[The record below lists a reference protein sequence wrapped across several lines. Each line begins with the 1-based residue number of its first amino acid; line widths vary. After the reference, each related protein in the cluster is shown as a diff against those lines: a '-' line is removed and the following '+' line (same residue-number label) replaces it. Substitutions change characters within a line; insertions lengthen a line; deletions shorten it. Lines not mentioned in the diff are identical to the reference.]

1 MEDIALLQEYARTA
15 SEPAF
20 AALVERHVGLVY
32 SAARRQVRDSQL
44 AEDVTQAVFI
54 ILARKAGRLARHTG
68 LSGWL
73 LQTTRYAANAH
84 IRAAIRRTRR
94 EQEAAMQTEL
104 NESSPAVW
112 AQLEPLLDEAMA
124 SLGETDRAVL
134 ALRYFENQTA
144 AEIGRT
150 LKLNEETAK
159 KRVNRA
165 LEKLH
170 RFFNKRGI
178 SSTTSILAGA
188 ISANSVSAAPAGL
201 AKTISVVAIAKGAAA
216 GTTTLTLV
224 KGALKIMAWTK
235 AKMAATAGLALIL
248 ATGTSIVIVKEV
260 RSPKAIHLA
269 ADVLPQTPEELN
281 AWYVE
286 PPAGQNAATF
296 ELQGIKARQ
305 VSGAD
310 QIANLPVLG
319 KLPPPLPGTPLPA
332 PVKSALAAFLQRN
345 HEALQFFA
353 QGAQYEQSRYPI
365 NLSQGS
371 ETILPH
377 LAGTKSGMQITEMS
391 AIWDA
396 ENNNGKQAADDVLM
410 TLALARS
417 LKAEPVLISQLVR
430 VAGLSLAVDGLNQV
444 MNRTTLP
451 AESLSEL
458 AKAFQ
463 AMEDYDSRGE
473 GFNRAMIGEAV
484 NHRALLKNRKA
495 LIRLLSTPGTF
506 VLPDEQNR
514 RLLQYLEKTGD
525 LKAEQACMETD
536 YQQLL
541 SARQAAFPDRLKS
554 VADLI
559 HQCVTDATDRGLQ
572 LNIILLSG
580 LDAPVSREA
589 RNLANL
595 RLAMAAV
602 ALEQFRATHN
612 LYPATLSELTPTGL
626 AAAPA
631 DPFDGQPLRYRKQG
645 AGYVLYSIGPDL
657 KDNGGQR
664 MTGQVGDLVFAV
676 VTPPSP

>member
-1 MEDIALLQEYARTA
+1 MQDTALLQEYARTA

-32 SAARRQVRDSQL
+32 SAARRQVRDPQL

-54 ILARKAGRLARHTG
+54 ILARKAGSLARHPG

-73 LQTTRYAANAH
+73 LQTTRYAANTH

-94 EQEAAMQTEL
+94 EQEAAMQSEL
-104 NESSPAVW
+104 NEPTPAVW

-134 ALRYFENQTA
+134 ALRYFENKTA
-144 AEIGRT
+144 SEIGQA
-150 LKLNEETAK
+150 LKLNEEAAR

-165 LEKLH
+165 LEKL
-170 RFFNKRGI
+170 RKVFAKRGV
-178 SSTTSILAGA
+178 SSTAAMLAGA
-188 ISANSVSAAPAGL
+188 ISANSVQAAPAGL
-201 AKTISVVAIAKGAAA
+201 AKTISVIAIAKGAAA

-224 KGALKIMAWTK
+224 KGALKIMAWTNMK
-235 AKMAATAGLALIL
+235 TAIVAGVAVIL
-248 ATGTSIVIVKEV
+248 ATGTSIMVVKEV
-260 RSPKAIHLA
+260 HKPKAIHLTSGG
-269 ADVLPQTPEELN
+269 LPQTPEELN

-296 ELQGIKARQ
+296 ELQGIQAVQ
-305 VSGAD
+305 AGGAD

-319 KLPPPLPGTPLPA
+319 KLPRSSPGTPLPA

-345 HEALQFFA
+345 HDALQFFA
-353 QGAQYEQSRYPI
+353 QGAQYGQSRYPI

-377 LAGTKSGMQITEMS
+377 LAGSKKGMQISEMA
-391 AIWDA
+391 AILDA
-396 ENNNGKQAADDVLM
+396 DNNNGKQAADDVLM
-410 TLALARS
+410 ALGLARS

-430 VAGLSLAVDGLNQV
+430 VAGVSIAVDGLNQV
-444 MNRTTLP
+444 MNRTALP
-451 AESLSEL
+451 PESLSEL

-463 AMEDYDSRGE
+463 DMEDYDSRGE

-484 NHRALLKNRKA
+484 NHRALLKDRKA
-495 LIRLLSTPGTF
+495 IIRLLSTPGTF
-506 VLPDEQNR
+506 GLPDEQNR
-514 RLLQYLEKTGD
+514 RLLQYVEQAGD
-525 LKAEQACMETD
+525 LKEEQACMENN

-554 VADLI
+554 VAGMV
-559 HQCVTDATDRGLQ
+559 HQCVTDATGRGLQ
-572 LNIILLSG
+572 LNAMLFSG
-580 LDAPVSREA
+580 LDAHVRREA
-589 RNLANL
+589 INLAIL
-595 RLAMAAV
+595 RLAMTAV

-612 LYPATLSELTPTGL
+612 LYPTTLSELTPAGL
-626 AAAPA
+626 VATPA

-645 AGYVLYSIGPDL
+645 AGYVLYSIGPEL
-657 KDNGGQR
+657 KDNGGQQ
-664 MTGQVGDLVFAV
+664 MTGQVRGLVFAV
-676 VTPPSP
+676 VTPPSL